1 MRGAGFNLLLALVW
15 ALFLGELS
23 LRTLLLGFLI
33 GFMVLALA
41 HRALGTTRYV
51 RQVLGVLGL
60 TGYFLAELVRANL
73 QMAVLAGSAPTER
86 DDRGRAAA
94 ARR

>member
-1 MRGAGFNLLLALVW
+1 MRGAGFNLLLTLVW
-15 ALFLGELS
+15 ALFLGE

-33 GFMVLALA
+33 GFMVLALFR
-41 HRALGTTRYV
+41 RALGTTRYV